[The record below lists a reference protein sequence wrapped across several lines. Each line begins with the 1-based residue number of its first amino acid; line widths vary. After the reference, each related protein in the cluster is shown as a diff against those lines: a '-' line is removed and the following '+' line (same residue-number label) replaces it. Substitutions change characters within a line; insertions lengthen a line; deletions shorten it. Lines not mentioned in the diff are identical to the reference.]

1 MTVHRARAGR
11 WVAAAVL
18 LGSSAG
24 TAGLAAQDAP
34 QVAAEAKAL
43 AAAREVAE
51 AARFCSLI
59 TLDSSGHPRARI
71 MDPFPP
77 EEDFTVWLATNSRTR
92 KVEQLESDGRATLFY
107 FDREGAGY
115 LTLLGTAEVVRDPAE
130 KARRWK
136 DTWSDF
142 YEDGHRGEDFVLIR
156 FRPDRLE
163 VMSIAHDVASDPKGW
178 KPAIIELGPRP

>member
-1 MTVHRARAGR
+1 M
-11 WVAAAVL
+11 
-18 LGSSAG
+18 
-24 TAGLAAQDAP
+24 
-34 QVAAEAKAL
+34 AAEAKVL
-43 AAAREVAE
+43 AAAREVAK
-51 AARFCSLI
+51 AARFCSFI

-77 EEDFTVWLATNSRTR
+77 EEDFTVWLATSSRTR
-92 KVEQLESDGRATLFY
+92 KVAQLESDERATLFY

-136 DTWSDF
+136 DGWSEF

-178 KPAIIELGPRP
+178 KPAVVELGPRP